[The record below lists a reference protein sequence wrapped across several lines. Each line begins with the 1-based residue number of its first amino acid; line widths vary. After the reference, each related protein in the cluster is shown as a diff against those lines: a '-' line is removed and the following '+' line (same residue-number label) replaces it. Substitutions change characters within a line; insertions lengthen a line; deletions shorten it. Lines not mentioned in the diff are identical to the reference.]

1 VPRWLNTSSWLNRLR
16 SHKGKDMT
24 SPALRNKQRKLA
36 ALQGAASPE
45 QDRAA
50 ANQYELQLMQLAE
63 HRRTLKG
70 IQSIERKIDAKRTML
85 PVYTPWVDG
94 LLAADRGGQD
104 DVLVTVMLWHLDTGD
119 LTGALPMADYV
130 IRHGLSTPDQYDRTA
145 PTLIA
150 EEVADTAIKLQDA
163 KQGPD
168 LSLLNSYLDLLN
180 ESDIFDQVRAK
191 LHKAVGRAALAEGL
205 KEPAAEHYRRALEL
219 HDKVGIKKELE
230 VLEREIKKAAESAP
244 PPTDPVN
251 TDPVTTEQPD
261 PAPGEAS

>member
-1 VPRWLNTSSWLNRLR
+1 
-16 SHKGKDMT
+16 MT
-24 SPALRNKQRKLA
+24 SPARAHRERMLA

-45 QDRAA
+45 QDRTA
-50 ANQYELQLMQLAE
+50 ANAYELQLMQLAE

-85 PVYTPWVDG
+85 ATYKPWIDG

-119 LTGALPMADYV
+119 LEGAFNMADYV
-130 IRHGLSTPDQYDRTA
+130 IRHGLNTPDQYDRTA

-150 EEVADTAIKLQDA
+150 EEVADTAIKLQEA
-163 KQGPD
+163 GTGPSYGL
-168 LSLLNSYLDLLN
+168 LSAYIELLKG
-180 ESDIFDQVRAK
+180 SDMFDQVHAK
-191 LHKAVGRAALAEGL
+191 LHKAVGRAALAEGF

-230 VLEREIKKAAESAP
+230 VLEREIKKEKEAEQAAKAEAEQAAAEQAAKDAEQKAAENGT
-244 PPTDPVN
+244 TDQQGHA
-251 TDPVTTEQPD
+251 D
-261 PAPGEAS
+261 GETS